1 MKTNTKAINWNE
13 IEDYTD
19 LDVWNK
25 LTKNFWLDTKVP
37 LSNDIKSFAGLNEH
51 EKTAILKVFAG
62 LTQLDTIQGHIGADS
77 ISEYAITPHEIAVMK
92 QIGFMEEVHAKSYSS
107 VFSTLFGTEDID
119 GAFAWVENNKAT
131 QVKKLVFDEAYDL
144 RDYND
149 RRVEYYGAIIRAS
162 SVLLESFLFYT
173 GFYLP
178 LHFASQGKLTNTA
191 DLIRL
196 IMRDE
201 GVHGYYLGYKF
212 QKVMEGALRYERD
225 AVQEKVTN
233 LACRLFVNEIPLI
246 EEIYEPLGL
255 SAQVQTF
262 LRYNLNKAMQN
273 LGLEN
278 VFPAE
283 MTRVEPRILS
293 QLSVD
298 SEETH
303 DFFSGSGSSYVI
315 GQAEETTDDDWS

>member
-19 LDVWNK
+19 LDGWSK
-25 LTKNFWLDTKVP
+25 LTKNIWLDTKVP
-37 LSNDIKSFAGLNEH
+37 LSNDVKSFSRLNED

-77 ISEYAITPHEIAVMK
+77 IAQYALTPHEVAVMK

-119 GAFAWVENNKAT
+119 EAFSWVANDPAT
-131 QVKKLVFDEAYDL
+131 KTKKLVFDEAYSAENYDE
-144 RDYND
+144 RREAYN
-149 RRVEYYGAIIRAS
+149 GAIIRAS

-212 QKVMEGALRYERD
+212 QKTVETMDRYERD
-225 AVQEKVTN
+225 AVKEKVIN
-233 LACRLFVNEIPLI
+233 LACRLFVNELPLI

-278 VFPAE
+278 IFPAE
-283 MTRVEPRILS
+283 LTRVEPRILS

>member
-37 LSNDIKSFAGLNEH
+37 LSNDVKSFSRLSED

-77 ISEYAITPHEIAVMK
+77 ISEYALTPHEVAVMK

-107 VFSTLFGTEDID
+107 VFSTLFGTDDID
-119 GAFAWVENNKAT
+119 EAFAWVANDPAT
-131 QVKKLVFDEAYDL
+131 KTKKSVFDEAYDAESYSDL
-144 RDYND
+144 R
-149 RRVEYYGAIIRAS
+149 EAHSGAIIRAS

-212 QKVMEGALRYERD
+212 QKTVETMDRYERD
-225 AVQEKVTN
+225 TVKEKVVN
-233 LACRLFVNEIPLI
+233 LACRLFVNELPLI

-255 SAQVQTF
+255 SAQVQVF

-283 MTRVEPRILS
+283 LTRVEPRILS

>member
-25 LTKNFWLDTKVP
+25 LTKNFWLDTKIP
-37 LSNDIKSFAGLNEH
+37 LSNDVKSFAGLSED

-77 ISEYAITPHEIAVMK
+77 ISEYAITPHEVAVMK

-107 VFSTLFGTEDID
+107 VFSTLFGTSEID
-119 GAFAWVENNKAT
+119 EAFAWVEDNKAT

-149 RRVEYYGAIIRAS
+149 RRVDYYGAIIRAS

-212 QKVMEGALRYERD
+212 QRVMEGALPYERD

-278 VFPAE
+278 IFPAE
-283 MTRVEPRILS
+283 LTRVEPRILS

>member
-25 LTKNFWLDTKVP
+25 LTKNFWLDTKIP
-37 LSNDIKSFAGLNEH
+37 LSNDIKSFAGLSED

-107 VFSTLFGTEDID
+107 VFSTLFGSEDID

-131 QVKKLVFDEAYDL
+131 QVKKLVFDEAYDIS
-144 RDYND
+144 DHNN

-212 QKVMEGALRYERD
+212 QKVMEGALQYEKD
-225 AVQEKVTN
+225 AIQEKVTN

>member
-25 LTKNFWLDTKVP
+25 LTKNFWLDTKIP
-37 LSNDIKSFAGLNEH
+37 LSNDIKSFAGLSED

-144 RDYND
+144 RDCND
-149 RRVEYYGAIIRAS
+149 RRVDYYGAIIRAS

-212 QKVMEGALRYERD
+212 QRVMEGALPYERD

-283 MTRVEPRILS
+283 VTRVEPRILS

>member
-1 MKTNTKAINWNE
+1 
-13 IEDYTD
+13 
-19 LDVWNK
+19 
-25 LTKNFWLDTKVP
+25 
-37 LSNDIKSFAGLNEH
+37 
-51 EKTAILKVFAG
+51 
-62 LTQLDTIQGHIGADS
+62 
-77 ISEYAITPHEIAVMK
+77 MK

-107 VFSTLFGTEDID
+107 VFSTLFGSEDID

-131 QVKKLVFDEAYDL
+131 QVKKLVFDEAYDIS
-144 RDYND
+144 DYND

-212 QKVMEGALRYERD
+212 QKVMEGALPYERD
-225 AVQEKVTN
+225 AVKERVTN